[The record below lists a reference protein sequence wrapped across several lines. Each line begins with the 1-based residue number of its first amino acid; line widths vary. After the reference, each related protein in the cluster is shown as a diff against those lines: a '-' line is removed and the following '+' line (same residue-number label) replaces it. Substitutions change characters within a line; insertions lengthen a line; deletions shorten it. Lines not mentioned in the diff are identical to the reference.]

1 MVANSFLESDQRP
14 SGDRKD
20 ISIESLIHTIRGQ
33 KVMLDFDLAMLY
45 GTETKALNQA
55 VKRNTERFPDDFIF
69 QLSKQEMQELVTN
82 CDRWLVDDGSRKM
95 W

>member
-82 CDRWLVDDGSRKM
+82 CDRWLMDDGSRKM

>member
-1 MVANSFLESDQRP
+1 
-14 SGDRKD
+14 
-20 ISIESLIHTIRGQ
+20 
-33 KVMLDFDLAMLY
+33 MLDFDLAMLY
-45 GTETKALNQA
+45 GRETKALNQA

-82 CDRWLVDDGSRKM
+82 CDRWLMAEGRRKM